1 MRRIASLVLLLV
13 PLVAFAEPP
22 ADQWFTV
29 LLDGRKIGSFETTR
43 VVRDGR
49 VVTSQILDLSIERA
63 GTAIALSSRETTEE
77 TPDGKPL
84 GFTSDSKLSGGETL
98 IEGTL
103 RGDTIAVKTRT
114 GGAAHQREMPW
125 PTGALM
131 PEGLRLAGLRRGL
144 APGTEYSSIAFQ
156 PSSLDAAEIRTRV
169 GAPEAVDLPA
179 GRRTL
184 TEVEQ
189 TILLGGSPAQS
200 KLWVDDEQ
208 TVHKLTMPVIGVDL
222 VLLACDRDC
231 ATAPNQGTDIFDRT
245 LMVSP
250 RALSRAELDRG
261 MRYVLAANDG
271 GAALKMPET
280 GEQRVTVEGDT
291 VIVEISPAPRAGAET
306 APVPTDYAPNDWLQS
321 SAPEVVALARKA
333 AAGATAPGAQ
343 MKQLETFVRGYIRNK
358 SLGVGYASALEVVHK
373 PEGDCTEHAVLLA
386 ALGRSLGIAT
396 RVVDGLA
403 GIGRGKGGRNQEFA
417 LASADFLATA
427 GGAAVAASVGTD
439 GIDGPTDAAGIRRGP
454 HCAFG
459 RRRRSVAVLCR
470 PRHAR
475 TRRAAQGDDAAHR
488 GHSLESPARKPAP
501 VACWSCDIFMISF
514 HRVKRRPTP

>member
-1 MRRIASLVLLLV
+1 MSARPKRWICRR
-13 PLVAFAEPP
+13 
-22 ADQWFTV
+22 
-29 LLDGRKIGSFETTR
+29 
-43 VVRDGR
+43 
-49 VVTSQILDLSIERA
+49 
-63 GTAIALSSRETTEE
+63 
-77 TPDGKPL
+77 
-84 GFTSDSKLSGGETL
+84 
-98 IEGTL
+98 
-103 RGDTIAVKTRT
+103 
-114 GGAAHQREMPW
+114 
-125 PTGALM
+125 
-131 PEGLRLAGLRRGL
+131 
-144 APGTEYSSIAFQ
+144 
-156 PSSLDAAEIRTRV
+156 DAA
-169 GAPEAVDLPA
+169 
-179 GRRTL
+179 TL

-250 RALSRAELDRG
+250 RALARAELDRG

-291 VIVEISPAPRAGAET
+291 VIVEISPAPRAGARDRAGSDGLRAERLAAEQRARSRGT
-306 APVPTDYAPNDWLQS
+306 RAQGARPVRQ
-321 SAPEVVALARKA
+321 R
-333 AAGATAPGAQ
+333 PGAQ

-403 GIGRGKGGRNQEFA
+403 YAPDFAGKDRVFVPHAWVQAWVGGHWQSFDAA
-417 LASADFLATA
+417 LPGFDA
-427 GGAAVAASVGTD
+427 GHIALSVGD
-439 GIDGPTDAAGIRRGP
+439 GDPWRFYAGLDMLGRVALRKATPLPTEVIR
-454 HCAFG
+454 
-459 RRRRSVAVLCR
+459 
-470 PRHAR
+470 
-475 TRRAAQGDDAAHR
+475 
-488 GHSLESPARKPAP
+488 
-501 VACWSCDIFMISF
+501 
-514 HRVKRRPTP
+514 

>member
-403 GIGRGKGGRNQEFA
+403 YAPDFAGKDRVFVPHAWVQAWVGGHWQSFDAA
-417 LASADFLATA
+417 LPGFDA
-427 GGAAVAASVGTD
+427 GHIALSVGD
-439 GIDGPTDAAGIRRGP
+439 GDPWRFYAGLDMLGRVALRKATTLPTEVIR
-454 HCAFG
+454 
-459 RRRRSVAVLCR
+459 
-470 PRHAR
+470 
-475 TRRAAQGDDAAHR
+475 
-488 GHSLESPARKPAP
+488 
-501 VACWSCDIFMISF
+501 
-514 HRVKRRPTP
+514 